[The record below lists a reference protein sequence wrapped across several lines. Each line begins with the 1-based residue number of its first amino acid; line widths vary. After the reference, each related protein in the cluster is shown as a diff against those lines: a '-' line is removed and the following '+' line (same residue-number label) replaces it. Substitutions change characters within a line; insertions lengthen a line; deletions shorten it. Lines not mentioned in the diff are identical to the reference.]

1 MTNHAAFKQT
11 YGPWALVTG
20 GSAGIGAS
28 FAWILAE
35 RGLNLVLVARNPQR
49 LEHIAA
55 DIQTQHPAVQI
66 IIHALDLSL
75 PDSVDTLI
83 RITAD
88 LEIGLVIAN
97 AAMETN
103 GAFLRSTFTDEQRLI
118 QLNITTPAH
127 LAHHY
132 AHPMR
137 DRKQG
142 GILFVSSIAAYG
154 PLPYL
159 ANYAASKAYLLS
171 LGEALH
177 YEFKPYGV
185 DVLVLSPG
193 LTDTVMASQTEIN
206 WSQLYAPYMDA
217 DTTALAGINALGG
230 KSSVIPGTTNALVA
244 FVRKYLLTRSLN
256 ITLFGHL
263 LRRAIMPNRL

>member
-1 MTNHAAFKQT
+1 MNKHAAFKQI

-20 GSAGIGAS
+20 GSAGIGAA

-35 RGLNLVLVARNPQR
+35 RGINLVLIARNPER
-49 LEHIAA
+49 LEEKAA
-55 DIQTQHPAVQI
+55 EIQTQHPNVQI
-66 IIHALDLSL
+66 ITHALDLSL
-75 PDSVDTLI
+75 SDSVASLI
-83 RITAD
+83 NLTAD
-88 LEIGLVIAN
+88 LEIGLVVAN
-97 AAMETN
+97 AAMETS
-103 GAFLRSTFTDEQRLI
+103 GGFLNSSFSNQQRLI

-132 AHPMR
+132 GRLMR
-137 DRKQG
+137 DRKRG
-142 GILFVSSIAAYG
+142 GILFVASIAAYG

-177 YEFKPYGV
+177 YELKPYGV

-193 LTDTVMASQTEIN
+193 LIDTSMAEQTAID
-206 WSQLYAPYMDA
+206 WSLVYAPYRDA
-217 DTTALAGINALGG
+217 DSTALAGIRALGR
-230 KSSVIPGTTNALVA
+230 KSSVIPGTTNWLVA
-244 FVRKYLLTRSLN
+244 FARKYLLTRSLN

-263 LRRAIMPNRL
+263 LRRAITSSRL

>member
-1 MTNHAAFKQT
+1 MSKHAAFQQT

-20 GSAGIGAS
+20 GSAGIGAA

-35 RGLNLVLVARNPQR
+35 RGINLVLVARNRER
-49 LEHIAA
+49 LEQKAA
-55 DIQTQHPAVQI
+55 AIQAQHPTVEI
-66 IIHALDLSL
+66 ITHALDLSL
-75 PDSVDTLI
+75 PDSVATLI
-83 RITAD
+83 HATAH
-88 LEIGLVIAN
+88 LEIGLVVAN
-97 AAMETN
+97 AAMETS
-103 GAFLRSTFTDEQRLI
+103 GGFLDSSFADEQRLI

-132 AHPMR
+132 AQSMR
-137 DRKQG
+137 DRRQG
-142 GILFVSSIAAYG
+142 GILFVASIAAYG

-171 LGEALH
+171 LGEALY

-193 LTDTVMASQTEIN
+193 LTDTGMASQTEID

-217 DTTALAGINALGG
+217 DTTALAGIKALGK
-230 KSSVIPGTTNALVA
+230 KSSLIPGTTNFLVA

-256 ITLFGHL
+256 ISLFGHL
-263 LRRAIMPNRL
+263 LRRAVTPNRL

>member
-1 MTNHAAFKQT
+1 MTKHAAFKQT

-20 GSAGIGAS
+20 GSAGIGAA

-35 RGLNLVLVARNPQR
+35 RGINILLVARNQQR
-49 LEHIAA
+49 LEEKAA
-55 DIQTQHPAVQI
+55 EIQAQHSTVSI
-66 IIHALDLSL
+66 ITHALDLSL

-83 RITAD
+83 NLTAD
-88 LEIGLVIAN
+88 LEIGLVVTN
-97 AAMETN
+97 AAMETSGGFLN
-103 GAFLRSTFTDEQRLI
+103 GSFTNEQRLI

-132 AHPMR
+132 GQAMR
-137 DRKQG
+137 QRGRG
-142 GILFVSSIAAYG
+142 GILFVASIAAYG

-177 YEFKPYGV
+177 YELKPHGV

-193 LTDTVMASQTEIN
+193 LTNTNMAEQTEIN
-206 WSQLYAPYMDA
+206 WSLVYAPYMDA
-217 DTTALAGINALGG
+217 DTTALAGIKALGR
-230 KSSVIPGTTNALVA
+230 KSSVIPGTTNWLVA

-263 LRRAIMPNRL
+263 LHRAVTSSRL